1 MVYKCLHQIVSLQ
14 NLPAIPHSPWSKGQS
29 SWMARG
35 PYISWIAMTSLTSPL
50 VSWSI
55 LKNYQTHPTLVSLRW
70 PDVFISYEFS
80 FRCKLLSEIL
90 LLSRCVRLCGRF
102 GEAGWLTHR
111 RSEKGASPLESEA
124 LAPLSAQRPVLEK
137 RRHEKV
143 SMALREASLIRE
155 ETPER
160 AGVRTVWTQHSPQQ
174 QVPQQTGMLPT
185 QRVAGR
191 GKVSSF
197 VKRPCV
203 IAESRPTL
211 CNPVDCSLPGSSVH
225 GALQARTLEGVA
237 MPSSRESSQPR
248 DWTRSPELRV
258 DSLLSETPGKPPHPP
273 PKNTVDKHYL

>member
-1 MVYKCLHQIVSLQ
+1 
-14 NLPAIPHSPWSKGQS
+14 
-29 SWMARG
+29 MARG
-35 PYISWIAMTSLTSPL
+35 PCVIWIAMTSLTSPL
-50 VSWSI
+50 VSWCV
-55 LKNYQTHPTLVSLRW
+55 LKKYQTHPTLVSLPW
-70 PDVFISYEFS
+70 PDVFFYEFS

-111 RSEKGASPLESEA
+111 RSEKSASPLESEA
-124 LAPLSAQRPVLEK
+124 LAPLSSQRPVLEK

-143 SMALREASLIRE
+143 GMALREASLIRE

-174 QVPQQTGMLPT
+174 QGRCVDSTGCGGSRWCPSAQQTGMLPR

-197 VKRPCV
+197 IKRPCV

-211 CNPVDCSLPGSSVH
+211 CNPVDCSPPGSCPRGSPGENPGGDCH
-225 GALQARTLEGVA
+225 ALLQGICPT
-237 MPSSRESSQPR
+237 
-248 DWTRSPELRV
+248 
-258 DSLLSETPGKPPHPP
+258 
-273 PKNTVDKHYL
+273 